1 MSRSEPSG
9 GGSEGTSGEL
19 AEILETARL
28 AAAAGRAVVEG
39 YFGET
44 SLEVR
49 SKGLNDFVSR
59 ADRESEEAIVGIIR
73 ERHPGHDILAEEA
86 GAVVAE
92 DSDFTWM
99 IDPLDGTTNFLHGL
113 PNYAVSVACW
123 RRGRP
128 VACVVADPGQGD
140 TYEAVAGGGAFRN
153 GERLSVS
160 ARPGIVGAFLATGY
174 PFKAHR
180 AIDIYLAL
188 FRSIFLRAKA
198 IRRPGAA
205 AIDLANMAAGVY
217 DGFFEFRLGP
227 WDMAAGVLLIQ
238 EAGGVV
244 SDLDGGDRYV
254 ETGNI
259 VAGSPG
265 VHRDLLEL
273 VAEHTSEAHLE
284 SVSPLGAES

>member
-1 MSRSEPSG
+1 VSGRSEH
-9 GGSEGTSGEL
+9 
-19 AEILETARL
+19 AEILDTARL
-28 AAAAGRAVVEG
+28 AARAGRAVVAS
-39 YFGET
+39 YFRQA

-49 SKGLNDFVSR
+49 AKGRNDFVSR
-59 ADRESEEAIVGIIR
+59 ADRESEEAIVAAIR
-73 ERHPGHDILAEEA
+73 GRHPDHDILAEEG
-86 GAVVAE
+86 GAVVSA

-113 PNYAVSVACW
+113 PIFAVSVACW

-128 VACVVADPGQGD
+128 VACVVLDPGQGD
-140 TYEAVAGGGAFRN
+140 EYEAVAGGGAFRN

-160 ARPGIVGAFLATGY
+160 GRAGLDGAFLATGY

-205 AIDLANMAAGVY
+205 ALDLANTAAGVY

-227 WDMAAGVLLIQ
+227 WDMAAGILLIE

-244 SDLDGGDRYV
+244 SDLDGGDRYLD
-254 ETGNI
+254 TGNL
-259 VAGSPG
+259 VAGTPG
-265 VHRDLLEL
+265 VHRELLAL
-273 VAEHTSEAHLE
+273 VAEHTSESHLDE
-284 SVSPLGAES
+284 TSPRG